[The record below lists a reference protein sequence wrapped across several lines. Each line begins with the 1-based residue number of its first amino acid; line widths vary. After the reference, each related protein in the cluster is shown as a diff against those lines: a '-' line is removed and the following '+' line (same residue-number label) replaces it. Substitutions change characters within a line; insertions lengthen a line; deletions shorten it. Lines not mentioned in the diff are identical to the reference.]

1 MSDAAPPQRLVRRTV
16 AVSLAVAILSLS
28 ACAST
33 WEADVPATGYAMC
46 SDDPAKMT
54 VTYESGPGVESAK
67 ALQSA
72 TLGEVFLFVRITGSG
87 EKTTGSSPASF
98 VTDLDGPLYDRSVVT
113 LDDQPVP
120 EVDC

>member
-1 MSDAAPPQRLVRRTV
+1 MSDAAPPRLLVRRTV
-16 AVSLAVAILSLS
+16 AVSLAVATLSLS

-33 WEADVPATGYAMC
+33 WEADVPAIGYAMC

-72 TLGEVFLFVRITGSG
+72 TLGEIFLFVRVTGSG
-87 EKTTGSSPASF
+87 DKTTGSSPASF
-98 VTDLDGPLYDRSVVT
+98 VTDLDAPLYDRSVVT
-113 LDDQPVP
+113 LDGRSVP